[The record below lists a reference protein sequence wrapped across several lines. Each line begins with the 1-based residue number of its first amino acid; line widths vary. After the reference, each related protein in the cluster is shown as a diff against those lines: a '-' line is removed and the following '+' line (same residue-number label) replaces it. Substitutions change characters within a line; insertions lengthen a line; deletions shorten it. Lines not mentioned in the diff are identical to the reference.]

1 MKASDIDFNKYKVY
15 KDGRIWSE
23 HKQCF
28 MKGRKDKDGYML
40 FNLVSNDGKPHTYKL
55 HRIIGELYC
64 DIPDGMSVDEL
75 EVDHINTLKYDNRV
89 ENLRWCSPKS
99 NHNNPATLVHRS
111 ECMRN
116 KPSMSKIVQQFQDGE
131 LVAEFPSTREV
142 ERQLGFDHK
151 AISKCCNG
159 IRETAYG
166 YKWIYKKMV

>member
-23 HKQCF
+23 YKNGYLN
-28 MKGRKDKDGYML
+28 GRKNKDGYML
-40 FNLVSNDGKPHTYKL
+40 VNLFSKDGKQHTYYL
-55 HRIIGELYC
+55 HRVVAELYC
-64 DIPDGMSVDEL
+64 EIPSGHTIDEL
-75 EVDHINTLKYDNRV
+75 EVDHISTFKDDNRSC
-89 ENLRWCSPKS
+89 NLRWVTAKI

-159 IRETAYG
+159 IRGTAYG